1 MCTLMAC
8 VCNEVLWREF
18 LCPKL
23 THIFLINYAIEM
35 LWNNIVSFVFH
46 VFIKLLCVAIGK
58 FGEHLTEELQLL
70 SAVLWEMLLHLLLPS
85 NFSWASN
92 LSQKFLCLKKIIIVD
107 IVGGTGSEH
116 QGWINYVFKILVCEV
131 WNTLTLK
138 KIFWVSGKWMFF
150 YLRLNIC
157 WVRTVT
163 SIKWNS
169 YILWK
174 FTKIAIG
181 CWLKIQVVCQ
191 SKFSICRN
199 SHIIVWLFMIV
210 NSSQLKA

>member
-85 NFSWASN
+85 NFPWASN
-92 LSQKFLCLKKIIIVD
+92 LSQSNNFCHKNHYCWCS
-107 IVGGTGSEH
+107 GGTGSGH

-138 KIFWVSGKWMFF
+138 KIVWVSGKWMFF

-181 CWLKIQVVCQ
+181 CWLKIHVVCQ
-191 SKFSICRN
+191 SKFSICRKF
-199 SHIIVWLFMIV
+199 SYHSVAV
-210 NSSQLKA
+210 YDSK

>member
-1 MCTLMAC
+1 MKQYCFICLPCVHQITVCSNWEVWRALNWGAAVTLSRAMSNAFYC
-8 VCNEVLWREF
+8 YLQTSHGLQIWAKATIFYVLR
-18 LCPKL
+18 
-23 THIFLINYAIEM
+23 
-35 LWNNIVSFVFH
+35 
-46 VFIKLLCVAIGK
+46 
-58 FGEHLTEELQLL
+58 
-70 SAVLWEMLLHLLLPS
+70 
-85 NFSWASN
+85 
-92 LSQKFLCLKKIIIVD
+92 IIIVD
-107 IVGGTGSEH
+107 VVGGTGSGH

-138 KIFWVSGKWMFF
+138 KIVWVSGKWMFF

-181 CWLKIQVVCQ
+181 CWLKIHVVCQ
-191 SKFSICRN
+191 SKFSICRKF
-199 SHIIVWLFMIV
+199 SYHSVAGYD
-210 NSSQLKA
+210 SK

>member
-70 SAVLWEMLLHLLLPS
+70 SALPWEMLLHLLLPS
-85 NFSWASN
+85 NFPWASN
-92 LSQKFLCLKKIIIVD
+92 LSQSNNFYVLRIVIVD
-107 IVGGTGSEH
+107 VVGVTGSGH

-138 KIFWVSGKWMFF
+138 KIVWGLRKMNVFLSETEYLLSENCDFNKMKFLYFMEIYKNCNWV
-150 YLRLNIC
+150 
-157 WVRTVT
+157 
-163 SIKWNS
+163 
-169 YILWK
+169 
-174 FTKIAIG
+174 
-181 CWLKIQVVCQ
+181 
-191 SKFSICRN
+191 
-199 SHIIVWLFMIV
+199 
-210 NSSQLKA
+210 

>member
-1 MCTLMAC
+1 MFLPHNSMCTLMAC
-8 VCNEVLWREF
+8 VYNEVLWREF

-46 VFIKLLCVAIGK
+46 VFIKLLYVAIGK

-85 NFSWASN
+85 NFPWASN

-116 QGWINYVFKILVCEV
+116 QGWINYVF
-131 WNTLTLK
+131 
-138 KIFWVSGKWMFF
+138 
-150 YLRLNIC
+150 
-157 WVRTVT
+157 
-163 SIKWNS
+163 
-169 YILWK
+169 
-174 FTKIAIG
+174 
-181 CWLKIQVVCQ
+181 
-191 SKFSICRN
+191 
-199 SHIIVWLFMIV
+199 
-210 NSSQLKA
+210 

>member
-1 MCTLMAC
+1 MRTLMAC

-70 SAVLWEMLLHLLLPS
+70 PAVLWEMLLHLLLPS
-85 NFSWASN
+85 NFPWVSN
-92 LSQKFLCLKKIIIVD
+92 LSQSNNFYVIRIIIVD
-107 IVGGTGSEH
+107 VLGGTGFGH
-116 QGWINYVFKILVCEV
+116 QGWINYVCKILVCEV

-138 KIFWVSGKWMFF
+138 KIVWVSAKWMFF

-157 WVRTVT
+157 WVKTVT
-163 SIKWNS
+163 SIK
-169 YILWK
+169 
-174 FTKIAIG
+174 
-181 CWLKIQVVCQ
+181 
-191 SKFSICRN
+191 
-199 SHIIVWLFMIV
+199 
-210 NSSQLKA
+210 

>member
-58 FGEHLTEELQLL
+58 FEEHLTEELQLF

-85 NFSWASN
+85 NFPWASN
-92 LSQKFLCLKKIIIVD
+92 LSQSNNFYVIRIIIVD
-107 IVGGTGSEH
+107 VLGGTGFGH

-138 KIFWVSGKWMFF
+138 KIVWVSGKWMFFF

-181 CWLKIQVVCQ
+181 CRLKIHVVCQ
-191 SKFSICRN
+191 SKFSICRKF
-199 SHIIVWLFMIV
+199 SYHSVAV
-210 NSSQLKA
+210 YDSK